1 MSGLRHWFDVRDLGQ
16 VLVHI
21 HDAEIEIVE
30 APPPRDGAN
39 VAPLTRAVD
48 CHDEPAKNKDLATG
62 LLHPQQSQFPLAK
75 EETRARQCLASTP
88 A

>member
-30 APPPRDGAN
+30 AAPPRDGAME
-39 VAPLTRAVD
+39 R
-48 CHDEPAKNKDLATG
+48 
-62 LLHPQQSQFPLAK
+62 
-75 EETRARQCLASTP
+75 R
-88 A
+88 